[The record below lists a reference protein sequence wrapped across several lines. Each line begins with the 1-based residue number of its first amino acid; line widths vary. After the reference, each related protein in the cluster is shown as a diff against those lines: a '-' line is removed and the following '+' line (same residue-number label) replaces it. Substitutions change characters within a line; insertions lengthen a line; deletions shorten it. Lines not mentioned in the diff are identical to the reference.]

1 VTAPVFSV
9 PNFYGAHG
17 YDPKRRSM
25 SAIFIASGP
34 DVRVGEIDRARN
46 IDVAPTVLKLLGV
59 DGSEKIE
66 GKALPVLRGHRVR
79 AASR

>member
-1 VTAPVFSV
+1 
-9 PNFYGAHG
+9 
-17 YDPKRRSM
+17 M

-66 GKALPVLRGHRVR
+66 GKALPVLR
-79 AASR
+79 